1 MRWMLASLALLTLPA
16 QAAVPDYDFAEA
28 LAYRVNNLGGDVA
41 TGLQLNG
48 SYDLAQGFYL
58 EGTASDVHD
67 NAGSGTNAQ
76 KFLAGPGFRAHTEI
90 VDVFLSVDYL
100 HIATSGGS
108 SASQDGYRWVWGLR
122 SGVTDRLELNTGIEK
137 SSVGQT
143 ETGVRFGESYRFGD
157 RLTFRAQYIHFH
169 DGHNWVMGLR
179 YIY

>member
-1 MRWMLASLALLTLPA
+1 MLASLALLALPA
-16 QAAVPDYDFAEA
+16 NAAVPGYDFAEA
-28 LAYRVNNLGGDVA
+28 LAYRVNNPGGDTA

-48 SYDLAQGFYL
+48 SYDLGEGFFL

-67 NAGSGTNAQ
+67 SAGSGANFQ
-76 KFLAGPGFRAHTEI
+76 KVLAGPGFRAHTAI

-100 HIATSGGS
+100 HTDN
-108 SASQDGYRWVWGLR
+108 SAAGSQDGYRWVWGLR
-122 SGVTDRLELNTGIEK
+122 SAFTDRLELNTGVEK

-143 ETGVRFGESYRFGD
+143 ETGVRFGENYRFTES
-157 RLTFRAQYIHFH
+157 LSFRAQYIHFH

>member
-1 MRWMLASLALLTLPA
+1 MRWMLASLALLASTA
-16 QAAVPDYDFAEA
+16 NAAVPGYDFAEA
-28 LAYRVNNLGGDVA
+28 LAYRVNNPGGDVA

-48 SYDLAQGFYL
+48 SYDLGTGLYL

-67 NAGSGTNAQ
+67 SAGGGANIQ
-76 KFLAGPGFRAHTEI
+76 KVLAGPGFRAHTAI

-100 HIATSGGS
+100 HTDNSGTTN
-108 SASQDGYRWVWGLR
+108 SQDGYRWVWGLR
-122 SGVTDRLELNTGIEK
+122 SAFTDRLELNTGVEK

-143 ETGVRFGESYRFGD
+143 ETGVRFGESYRFSD
-157 RLTFRAQYIHFH
+157 SLSFRAQYIHFH